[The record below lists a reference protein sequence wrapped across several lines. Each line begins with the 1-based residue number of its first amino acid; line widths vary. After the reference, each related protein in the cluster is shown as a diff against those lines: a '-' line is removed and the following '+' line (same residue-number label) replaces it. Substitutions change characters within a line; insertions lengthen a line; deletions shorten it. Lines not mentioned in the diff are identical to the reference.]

1 MGYLGRFLCLI
12 LGSAQ
17 LELSYPFPKGFQWSS
32 WCHDRGYPAKRPPR
46 AEGARAIGHRDEI
59 GRKRRQ
65 ALDGVPQAVL
75 HLRGLGREELER
87 DRGRLQRVVAVWRGN
102 LGHDTTNS
110 TGNPLGTDRTALAA
124 HSLK

>member
-46 AEGARAIGHRDEI
+46 AEGARDLVRVLPAQDRGDGEQPVGHH
-59 GRKRRQ
+59 Q
-65 ALDGVPQAVL
+65 APGAACAQF
-75 HLRGLGREELER
+75 RLGDLW
-87 DRGRLQRVVAVWRGN
+87 RGRLQRVVAVWRGN

-110 TGNPLGTDRTALAA
+110 TGNPLGTDRTAL
-124 HSLK
+124 